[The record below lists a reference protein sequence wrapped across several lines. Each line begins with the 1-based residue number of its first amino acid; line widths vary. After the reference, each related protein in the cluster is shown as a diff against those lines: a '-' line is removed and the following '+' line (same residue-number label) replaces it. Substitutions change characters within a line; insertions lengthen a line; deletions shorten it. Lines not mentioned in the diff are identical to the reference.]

1 MCRTTAA
8 PLMAV
13 AGMAGTAIGVAIAV
27 IRERA
32 DRRAIARDA
41 HKDAVD
47 AQKRRDESDAIT
59 EEERKI
65 GD

>member
-1 MCRTTAA
+1 
-8 PLMAV
+8 MAV

-32 DRRAIARDA
+32 DRRAIARET
-41 HKDAVD
+41 HKDAVGP
-47 AQKRRDESDAIT
+47 QKRRDESDAIA